1 MNTPAA
7 PATSI
12 GRRRLQLIAVALVF
26 FGPLLFA
33 FWMFYLSPA
42 LQPVGR
48 VAHGDLISPARPL
61 PAVTLP
67 TPGGGHTGPDFLR
80 RRWSIVYVAA
90 ADCDAEC
97 QTTLADARAIHL
109 ALLADSTRVR
119 RVFLCARDC
128 LANTDPGLEH
138 AWLEG
143 SDAERLLAEFPTYGD
158 GPTPVR
164 QAGRLY
170 LVDPL
175 GNLLMSYP
183 SGTAK
188 KGMLKDL
195 EKLLRLS
202 HIG

>member
-1 MNTPAA
+1 MNAPAA

-33 FWMFYLSPA
+33 FWMYYLSPA
-42 LQPVGR
+42 LQPGGR

-61 PAVTLP
+61 PAVSLP
-67 TPGGGHTGPDFLR
+67 TPGDGQTAADFLR
-80 RRWSIVYVAA
+80 RRWSLVYIAGSTCEAA
-90 ADCDAEC
+90 C

-119 RVFLCARDC
+119 RVFLCARGC
-128 LANTDPGLEH
+128 VANDDPGLET

-143 SDAERLLAEFPTYGD
+143 PDAGRLLAVFPSYGP
-158 GPTPVR
+158 GVR
-164 QAGRLY
+164 EAGRLY
-170 LVDPL
+170 IVDPL
-175 GNLLMSYP
+175 GNLLLSYP
-183 SGTAK
+183 AGTAK

>member
-1 MNTPAA
+1 MNTPVVPAA
-7 PATSI
+7 TI

-33 FWMFYLSPA
+33 FWMFYLGPA
-42 LQPVGR
+42 LQPAGR

-61 PAVTLP
+61 PAVALP
-67 TPGGGHTGPDFLR
+67 TPGDGHTGPDFLR
-80 RRWSIVYVAA
+80 RRWSIVYVAGTG
-90 ADCDAEC
+90 CDAAC
-97 QTTLADARAIHL
+97 QATIADARAVHL

-128 LANTDPGLEH
+128 VANTDPGLEH
-138 AWLEG
+138 AWLDG
-143 SDAERLLAEFPTYGD
+143 PDAERLLAVFPSYGA
-158 GPTPVR
+158 PVR
-164 QAGRLY
+164 EAGRLY

-183 SGTAK
+183 PGTAK